1 MAKNN
6 KQQQDVVEGVVVED
20 EAVTSAKPAKSTSL
34 WFAIIILLAL
44 LVGLSWFIY
53 QEVMKQQSTIA
64 TLSTQIENNKTAVL
78 EKDVLQF
85 KNALAQET
93 KTVQQQFNTLN
104 ETDAALADKVA
115 EIAVMQQLTS
125 DDVKQKWI
133 ISEVEFLLQMANQ
146 RISLAGDVENAR
158 TALIL
163 ADQRL
168 KELADPRLY
177 QLRALLADEQLALA
191 AVAKV
196 DIDGLAA
203 QLQSAID
210 SVDTLKVLTGSEFTA
225 GQTADSTTDIE
236 LANNWQDAASN
247 AWQKVR
253 SLVVIRHQQDGSS
266 AIIVPEQRYF
276 LYQNL
281 QLKLETAR
289 LALLSGKEAIF
300 HDNLASAQQ
309 WLDKYFIGEE
319 RDALLQ
325 TVTAMQSET
334 IMIDI
339 PDISASLVWL
349 QQKGEL

>member
-1 MAKNN
+1 MAENDE
-6 KQQQDVVEGVVVED
+6 QQQDVVEGVMVED
-20 EAVTSAKPAKSTSL
+20 EAVTVAKPAKQALL

-44 LVGLSWFIY
+44 LAGMAWFAY
-53 QEVMKQQSTIA
+53 QEAMKQQSTLA
-64 TLSTQIENNKTAVL
+64 TLSAQVESNKTGALENDVSQFKTAVA
-78 EKDVLQF
+78 K
-85 KNALAQET
+85 ET
-93 KTVQQQFNTLN
+93 EAAQQQLNTLI
-104 ETDAALADKVA
+104 DVDVALADKIT
-115 EIAVMQQLTS
+115 EIAEMQELTS
-125 DDVKQKWI
+125 DDVKQKWLL
-133 ISEVEFLLQMANQ
+133 SEVQFLLQMANQ
-146 RISLAGDVENAR
+146 RILLAGDVENAR

-163 ADQRL
+163 ADQQL

-177 QLRALLADEQLALA
+177 QLRSLLADEQLALA
-191 AVAKV
+191 SVAKV

-210 SVDTLKVLTGSEFTA
+210 SVDTIKVLTGPEITA
-225 GQTADSTTDIE
+225 GQSADSDTDAE
-236 LANNWQDAASN
+236 VAENWQVAASN
-247 AWQKVR
+247 VWQQVR

-281 QLKLETAR
+281 QLKLESAR
-289 LALLSGKEAIF
+289 LALLSRKEAVF
-300 HDNLASAQQ
+300 HESLASAEQ
-309 WLDKYFIGEE
+309 WLQKYFIGEE

-334 IMIDI
+334 ITTDL

>member
-20 EAVTSAKPAKSTSL
+20 EAVTSEKPAKSTLL

-115 EIAVMQQLTS
+115 EIAEMQQLTS

-203 QLQSAID
+203 QLQSAIN
-210 SVDTLKVLTGSEFTA
+210 SVDTLKVLTGPEFTA

-236 LANNWQDAASN
+236 LAKNWQDAASN

-253 SLVVIRHQQDGSS
+253 SLVIIRHQQDGSS

>member
-1 MAKNN
+1 MAENDD
-6 KQQQDVVEGVVVED
+6 QQQDVESVVVED
-20 EAVTSAKPAKSTSL
+20 EAATTAKPAKQTLL
-34 WFAIIILLAL
+34 WLAIIILLAL
-44 LVGLSWFIY
+44 LVGGTWFIY
-53 QEVMKQQSTIA
+53 QEAIKQQATLA
-64 TLSTQIENNKTAVL
+64 TLSTQVENNKTGAL
-78 EKDVLQF
+78 ENDILQF
-85 KNALAQET
+85 KNALAKEAET
-93 KTVQQQFNTLN
+93 AQQQVNVLN
-104 ETDAALADKVA
+104 EADAALADKIT
-115 EIAVMQQLTS
+115 EIAEMQQLTS

-133 ISEVEFLLQMANQ
+133 LSEVKFLLKMANQ
-146 RISLAGDVENAR
+146 RILLAGDVDNAR

-163 ADQRL
+163 ADHQL

-191 AVAKV
+191 SVAKV

-210 SVDTLKVLTGSEFTA
+210 SVDTIKVLTGPELTI
-225 GQTADSTTDIE
+225 GQTTDTDGANEVAD
-236 LANNWQDAASN
+236 NWQSAASN
-247 AWQKVR
+247 AWQQVR

-266 AIIVPEQRYF
+266 AVIVPEQRYF

-289 LALLSGKEAIF
+289 LALLSGRESLF
-300 HDNLASAQQ
+300 HDSLVAAQQ
-309 WLDKYFIGEE
+309 WLQQYFIGEE

-325 TVTAMQSET
+325 TVIAMQTET
-334 IMIDI
+334 IVVEL